1 MIVALST
8 LWNSKLGQWILFK
21 SPFKSAWKLL
31 TSRAFLTSCH
41 IVIEFFSGK
50 ISPRLS
56 DDNFHHLW
64 RCSPTT
70 PPAHYSHPYT
80 SKIPARTSFP
90 SSSLDWLFPPD
101 TQMLPANPL
110 CVFAEKMSLH
120 HDHRPIC
127 VTAPYFLYFIP
138 YIQNIMT
145 QAVRHHREHAA
156 LKWGVASSTFN
167 IKLLLLFFIFQLLK
181 WKKTL
186 HITEGNINSLFFA
199 LWISSVT
206 QIPAK

>member
-1 MIVALST
+1 M
-8 LWNSKLGQWILFK
+8 GQWILFK

-64 RCSPTT
+64 RRSPTT

-90 SSSLDWLFPPD
+90 SSSPDWLFPPD

-110 CVFAEKMSLH
+110 CLFAEKMSLH
-120 HDHRPIC
+120 HGHGLIC

-138 YIQNIMT
+138 YIQNMMT
-145 QAVRHHREHAA
+145 QAVRHHHKHAA

-167 IKLLLLFFIFQLLK
+167 IKLLLLFYISVAKMEKPLILQKGISILY
-181 WKKTL
+181 
-186 HITEGNINSLFFA
+186 FFA
-199 LWISSVT
+199 PWISPTV
-206 QIPAK
+206 IPAK